1 MDFEVVVSRLL
12 RLARLDTSV
21 FDEVRMDPAATASS
35 FFVVAAATFAAGIG
49 GWLAWVEKFD
59 ADEGEVFVESAI
71 LGSLFSIGLW
81 IVWLF
86 VAYVLLTQVFRE
98 RADLQQLIR
107 TMGLAAAPLGLSL
120 LLLIPGINYGIG
132 LTSIALFFGLTTIA
146 IQSTTTAEPA
156 KVLTANA
163 AGFAVWAIVLTLMV
177 DPGTYLAPGI
187 FVTSAFL

>member
-12 RLARLDTSV
+12 RLARLDTTV

-35 FFVVAAATFAAGIG
+35 FFVVAIATFASGIG
-49 GWLAWVEKFD
+49 GWLAWIQEFD

-71 LGSLFSIGLW
+71 LGSFFAIGLW

-120 LLLIPGINYGIG
+120 LLLVPGVNYGIG
-132 LTSIALFFGLTTIA
+132 LTSIALFFGLTTMA

-163 AGFAVWAIVLTLMV
+163 AGFAVWAIVLTLLV

-187 FVTSAFL
+187 FVTSAFM